1 MTVGTCPAGQIHLY
15 ILAIHSWQ
23 ILIILHFGRDD
34 FDWIA
39 GADREGVAGA
49 LPIPV
54 AILVACILFAEV
66 LDERSEKAADSA
78 F

>member
-1 MTVGTCPAGQIHLY
+1 MTVGTCPAGQIDLY

-39 GADREGVAGA
+39 GAEAAGA

-54 AILVACILFAEV
+54 AILVARILFAEV